1 MFFRHYFISLVFVF
15 VFGELVGQ
23 DTGNIVLNFV
33 KKEAK
38 VGPGKVV
45 NLAFTVQN
53 LSADTVS
60 VLPQFSHPDSWDII
74 TKPMTIRLSP
84 NASSMGIVTLKSS
97 ADARVG
103 LYPFEVGMKATDSNI
118 VVATAK
124 IKIEVLEVEDIVLQ
138 LIDKPGHVLAGEKIK
153 ATYLL
158 QNLGNTEKKIFM
170 NTSGCDFVGS
180 PELRLQPGESVR
192 VQIEKSTSADVLE
205 SKKESYTLRA
215 QVADRVL
222 ESVYTSTVV
231 LQSSKAKK
239 DLFFR
244 FPVKA
249 SATYLSTN
257 RQNEYQSGY
266 QFQLEGEGTL
276 DVEGNHQLGFL
287 ARFPNNSDFSFMGL
301 YDQYYVFYK
310 NKNANIFLGEKS
322 YSLTPLTENSRFG
335 RGVESKITLNNGFSF
350 GGFYTNPRFFS
361 DIENEWAGFS
371 EFSFNKKNKI
381 GLYYLNKKYQDVSD
395 PAQLYSVSTQ
405 VSPLAKTM
413 LELELSRGEY
423 NGNTSNAIRGGLNG
437 QISIF
442 QFSGLYY
449 NVGQFYPG
457 YYANS
462 RFYSVN
468 ISAHVSKKLSLSFNT
483 REDFSNA
490 QLDTFFVTAPYSK
503 SYQGSFSYKLTS
515 TIDFRLYWREYERK
529 DRSSAYRFHYQTTSW
544 NTELS
549 QKIKRFYY
557 SLSGEIGE
565 TNNLLR
571 EPGQDKQN
579 SYKASVNMS
588 FRINSNHSVRV
599 FGNWS
604 NINQFVSNNQQS
616 VIAGL
621 SASSRISKN
630 LRLNAYVQNAYE
642 IDDYY
647 RNRNL
652 MQLNLD
658 YKFLKKHTISLRSF
672 YTLFR
677 NEIDNPEF
685 SLAATYSYQ
694 IGVPLKQVIKSGRI
708 AGRITNQQG
717 EPVEGVFVQVLNETT
732 VSDEGGEFSFKT
744 VPPGRQLLV
753 IDRTKMDIDEIASIP
768 MPIEIDILE
777 DEETP
782 VNIQIQKGAVL
793 KGKLKLGET
802 KLAVLKDEEINA
814 ANIVVELKTEFE
826 NYRIATG
833 KDGSFEFPLVRPGIA
848 ILHIYASTIPVGY
861 GPSQSSYTYEL
872 NPGDH
877 REVEIILESKKKNI
891 IFKPSGTSLSTVSAG
906 IGLRVSTVLKPE
918 KALVKPYYTIQI
930 GAFRKKLDGNADFF
944 SGHAFYF
951 EKQIDNFHKY
961 FVGKFET
968 YEKAQEELEKLL
980 VRYKNAFIVIVN
992 KDKIVSVSEFRN
1004 NSQKP

>member
-1 MFFRHYFISLVFVF
+1 MFFRHCLISLFLIF
-15 VFGELVGQ
+15 LFGRLAGQ
-23 DTGNIVLNFV
+23 NSGDIVLTFV

-45 NLAFTVQN
+45 NLAFIVQN
-53 LSADTVS
+53 LSTDTVS
-60 VLPQFSHPDSWDII
+60 VFPKFSHPESWDII
-74 TKPMTIRLSP
+74 TKPMAIRLLP
-84 NASSMGIVTLKSS
+84 HGRSMGIVTVKSR
-97 ADARVG
+97 ADAHVG
-103 LYPFEVGMKATDSNI
+103 LYPFQIKMKALNSNI
-118 VVATAK
+118 AVATAN
-124 IKIEVLEVEDIVLQ
+124 IEIEVLEVENIVLQ
-138 LIDKPGHVLAGEKIK
+138 LIDKPSHVMAGEKIK

-170 NTSGCDFVGS
+170 NTNSCDFVGS

-192 VQIEKSTSADVLE
+192 VQIEKSTSVDVLE
-205 SKKESYTLRA
+205 SKKESYTIRA

-222 ESVYTSTVV
+222 ESVYTSTLV
-231 LQSSKAKK
+231 LQSSKAKR

-249 SATYLSTN
+249 SATYFSTN
-257 RQNEYQSGY
+257 RQNEYKSGY

-276 DVEGNHQLGFL
+276 DVEGEHQLGFL

-310 NKNANIFLGEKS
+310 NKNADIFFGEKS
-322 YSLTPLTENSRFG
+322 YALTPLTEISRFG
-335 RGVESKITLNNGFSF
+335 RGVESKITLNNGLSF
-350 GGFYTNPRFFS
+350 GGLYVKPRFFS

-371 EFSFNKKNKI
+371 EFNFNKNNKI

-395 PAQLYSVSTQ
+395 PAQLYSVSTR
-405 VSPLAKTM
+405 VTPLAKTI
-413 LELELSRGEY
+413 LELELSNGTY
-423 NGNTSNAIRGGLNG
+423 NGNTSNAVRGGING
-437 QISIF
+437 QLSIF

-462 RFYSVN
+462 RFYSAN

-503 SYQGSFSYKLTS
+503 SYQGSLSYKLPAGF
-515 TIDFRLYWREYERK
+515 DVRVYWREYERK
-529 DRSSAYRFHYQTTSW
+529 DRSSEYRFHYQTTSW
-544 NTELS
+544 NAELN

-565 TNNLLR
+565 TNNLLLAS
-571 EPGQDKQN
+571 EQKTQS
-579 SYKASVNMS
+579 SYRASANMS
-588 FRINSNHSVRV
+588 YRFNSKHSVRA
-599 FGNWS
+599 FGSWS
-604 NINQFVSNNQQS
+604 NINQFVSDSQQS

-630 LRLNAYVQNAYE
+630 LRLNVYLQNSYD

-652 MQLNLD
+652 MQVNLD

-694 IGVPLKQVIKSGRI
+694 IGIPLKQVIKSGRI

-732 VSDEGGEFSFKT
+732 VSDETGMFAFKL

-753 IDRTKMDIDEIASIP
+753 IDRKKLNLDEIASIP
-768 MPIEIDILE
+768 MPIELDILE
-777 DEETP
+777 DQETTI
-782 VNIQIQKGAVL
+782 NIQIQKGAIL
-793 KGKLKLGET
+793 KGRLKFGET
-802 KLAVLKDEEINA
+802 KLAGLKDEDVDA
-814 ANIVVELKTEFE
+814 ANIVVELSTEFE
-826 NYRIATG
+826 KYRLATDNKG
-833 KDGSFEFPLVRPGIA
+833 RFEFPLIRPGA
-848 ILHIYASTIPVGY
+848 AMLRIYANTIPSGY
-861 GPSQSSYTYEL
+861 GPKQSEYTYHL
-872 NPGDH
+872 APGEH
-877 REVEIILESKKKNI
+877 REVEILLESKKKKI
-891 IFKPSGTSLSTVSAG
+891 IFKSSGTGLSSLSAG
-906 IGLRVSTVLKPE
+906 NGFKVIPVTKP
-918 KALVKPYYTIQI
+918 KATDIKPYYTVQI
-930 GAFRKKLDGNADFF
+930 GAFRRKLNNSSEFL
-944 SGHAFYF
+944 SGHVFYF

-961 FVGKFET
+961 FVGKFDT
-968 YEKAQEELEKLL
+968 YDKAKKELEVLSA
-980 VRYKNAFIVIVN
+980 RYKHAFIVVVN
-992 KDKIVSVSEFRN
+992 KDKILSVKEFRN
-1004 NSQKP
+1004 IGE